1 MAVTNTPNTKDMLQK
16 DLYVIFTRA
25 VAPREEIMKML
36 PQHLERQVELEKQ
49 GILFAAGPME
59 PQDDTKPRT
68 GMIIIRA
75 DSFEHA
81 NEIAMGD
88 PFHAAGL
95 REFDIWNWSMNEG
108 SFTVTINYSDK
119 SAAVV

>member
-25 VAPREEIMKML
+25 IAPREEIMKML

-59 PQDDTKPRT
+59 PEDSDKPRT
-68 GMIIIRA
+68 GMIIVRA

-81 NEIAMGD
+81 NEIAMAD

-95 REFDIWNWSMNEG
+95 REFEVWNWSMNEG

-119 SAAVV
+119 SANVV

>member
-16 DLYVIFTRA
+16 DLYVIFTRP
-25 VAPREEIMKML
+25 VAPREEIMKLL
-36 PQHLERQVELEKQ
+36 PKHLERQVELEKQ

-59 PQDDTKPRT
+59 PEDDSKPRT
-68 GMIIIRA
+68 GMIIVRA

-88 PFHAAGL
+88 PFHAEGL
-95 REFDIWNWSMNEG
+95 REYEVWNWSMNEG

-119 SAAVV
+119 SADVV

>member
-16 DLYVIFTRA
+16 DLYVIFTRP

-59 PQDDTKPRT
+59 PEDSDKPRT
-68 GMIIIRA
+68 GMIIVRA

-95 REFDIWNWSMNEG
+95 REFDVWNWSMNEG

-119 SAAVV
+119 SANVV

>member
-16 DLYVIFTRA
+16 DLYVIFTRP

-119 SAAVV
+119 SANVV

>member
-1 MAVTNTPNTKDMLQK
+1 MAVTNTPNTAEMLQK
-16 DLYVIFTRA
+16 DLYVIFTRP

-119 SAAVV
+119 SANVI

>member
-1 MAVTNTPNTKDMLQK
+1 MAVAGTPNTKDMLQK
-16 DLYVIFTRA
+16 DLYVIFTRP

-59 PQDDTKPRT
+59 PEDSDKVRT
-68 GMIIIRA
+68 GMIIVRA

-95 REFDIWNWSMNEG
+95 REYEVWNWSMNEG

-119 SAAVV
+119 SADVV

>member
-1 MAVTNTPNTKDMLQK
+1 MAVTNTPNTAEMLQK
-16 DLYVIFTRA
+16 DLYVIFTRP

-36 PQHLERQVELEKQ
+36 QQHLERQVELEKQ

-119 SAAVV
+119 SANVI

>member
-1 MAVTNTPNTKDMLQK
+1 MAVTNTPNTKDMLQT

-25 VAPREEIMKML
+25 IAPREEIMKML

-59 PQDDTKPRT
+59 PEDSDKPRT
-68 GMIIIRA
+68 GMIIVRA

-81 NEIAMGD
+81 NEIAMAD

-95 REFDIWNWSMNEG
+95 REFEVWNWSMNEG

-119 SAAVV
+119 SANVV

>member
-25 VAPREEIMKML
+25 IAPREEIMKML

-49 GILFAAGPME
+49 CILFAAGPME
-59 PQDDTKPRT
+59 PEDSDKPRT
-68 GMIIIRA
+68 GMIIVRA

-81 NEIAMGD
+81 NEIAMAD

-95 REFDIWNWSMNEG
+95 REFDVWNWSMNEG

-119 SAAVV
+119 SANVV

>member
-1 MAVTNTPNTKDMLQK
+1 MAVTNTPNTKDMMQK

-59 PQDDTKPRT
+59 PEDSEKPRT
-68 GMIIIRA
+68 GMVIVRA

-95 REFDIWNWSMNEG
+95 REFEVWNWSMNEG

-119 SAAVV
+119 SADVI

>member
-1 MAVTNTPNTKDMLQK
+1 MAVTNTPNTKEMLQK
-16 DLYVIFTRA
+16 DLYVIFTRP
-25 VAPREEIMKML
+25 VAPREKIIELL
-36 PQHLERQVELEKQ
+36 PKHLERQVELEKQ

-59 PQDDTKPRT
+59 PQDEDKPRT

-75 DSFEHA
+75 ESFDHA
-81 NEIAMGD
+81 HEIAMGD
-88 PFHAAGL
+88 PFHAEGL

-108 SFTVTINYSDK
+108 SFTVTINYSDQ

>member
-16 DLYVIFTRA
+16 DLYVIFTRP
-25 VAPREEIMKML
+25 VAPREEIMKLL
-36 PQHLERQVELEKQ
+36 PKHLERQVELEKQ

-59 PQDDTKPRT
+59 PEDSDKPRT
-68 GMIIIRA
+68 GMIIVRA

-95 REFDIWNWSMNEG
+95 REFDVWNWSMNEG

-119 SAAVV
+119 SADVV

>member
-36 PQHLERQVELEKQ
+36 PAHLERQVELEKQ

-59 PQDDTKPRT
+59 PEDSDKPRT
-68 GMIIIRA
+68 GMIIVRA

-119 SAAVV
+119 SADVV

>member
-16 DLYVIFTRA
+16 DLYVIFTRP

-36 PQHLERQVELEKQ
+36 PKHLERQVELEKQ

-59 PQDDTKPRT
+59 PQDNTKPRT

-81 NEIAMGD
+81 HEIAMGD

-119 SAAVV
+119 SAAVI

>member
-16 DLYVIFTRA
+16 DLYVIFTRPI
-25 VAPREEIMKML
+25 APREEIMKLL
-36 PQHLERQVELEKQ
+36 PKHLERQVELEKH

-59 PQDDTKPRT
+59 PEDDSKPRT
-68 GMIIIRA
+68 GMIIVRA

-81 NEIAMGD
+81 NEIAMAD

-95 REFDIWNWSMNEG
+95 REFEVWNWSMNEG

-119 SAAVV
+119 SANVV

>member
-16 DLYVIFTRA
+16 DLYVIFTRP

-36 PQHLERQVELEKQ
+36 PKHLERQVELEKL

-75 DSFEHA
+75 ESFEHA
-81 NEIAMGD
+81 HEIAMGD

-119 SAAVV
+119 SAAVI